1 MNTVGALVKKHV
13 FHCENIAYR
22 KMPLPEWTV
31 SPSLC
36 MCLRYCLQLLDKT
49 RAPAYHTE
57 DSKSS
62 ARKNEPFWQILS
74 ITSYQVEYSF
84 TGNEMNEHDQ
94 QFEWFSFLDYY
105 HLTPP
110 RNDLS
115 RAGADWSAP
124 IPRKCSG
131 CEEFEKNGQDIPQ
144 EAFMHFVSLNS
155 NFKPL

>member
-1 MNTVGALVKKHV
+1 MCPRQTMETVGALVKKHV
-13 FHCENIAYR
+13 FHHENIACKTNALTR
-22 KMPLPEWTV
+22 LNIE
-31 SPSLC
+31 SSLC
-36 MCLRYCLQLLDKT
+36 VSGVAHCTCRTFETKYADRPRFGFRPTVHVQYFFVKNQVQLLDKT

-115 RAGADWSAP
+115 RAGAD
-124 IPRKCSG
+124 
-131 CEEFEKNGQDIPQ
+131 
-144 EAFMHFVSLNS
+144 
-155 NFKPL
+155 